1 MENKNPIIIELY
13 THDYSC
19 NRYLIYDEDSDFA
32 VLIDPGL
39 DSSVVLDKLKE
50 INKRLGAILITHAHY
65 DHVEAV
71 ADLKEATNAPVY
83 MGEKDIELLSNG
95 GVLDWYFAKK
105 LKSFIVD
112 NRLIGGDLTVCGL
125 NFKVIPTPGHTHG
138 SLTYII
144 GDNMFTGDAVFHET
158 YGRTD
163 LPGSD
168 FSELVDSA
176 KRLFSLQGDYKIYC
190 GHGKITTLSHEKQFN
205 PIIKNF

>member
-39 DSSVVLDKLKE
+39 DSSVILDKLKE
-50 INKRLGAILITHAHY
+50 INKRLGAILITHAPY

-71 ADLKEATNAPVY
+71 ADLKEATNAPVF
-83 MGEKDIELLSNG
+83 MGEKDVELLSNG

-112 NRLIGGDLTVCGL
+112 NRLIGGDLT
-125 NFKVIPTPGHTHG
+125 K
-138 SLTYII
+138 
-144 GDNMFTGDAVFHET
+144 
-158 YGRTD
+158 
-163 LPGSD
+163 
-168 FSELVDSA
+168 
-176 KRLFSLQGDYKIYC
+176 
-190 GHGKITTLSHEKQFN
+190 
-205 PIIKNF
+205 